1 MTTNVIIILILTAAV
16 LLVGLITL
24 WKSGEEEE
32 PVDVAVDPGGEE
44 APPPDDSRPW
54 PAWRPSL
61 PVDPDAIAD
70 AFASYSGGKYPFV
83 VFVHGTCVVIEK
95 EDTKK
100 GIKEQAKEFL
110 ADLVTRQPDFA
121 PIDMPDDNVLVE
133 YKGPVFSVVFDEE
146 MEMRRDAIEAHH
158 QRGLIEGE
166 ELVNEDGEV
175 NVFDELGMMGLLGR
189 ARLFMDA
196 DEMRVS
202 RVWRPDAG

>member
-16 LLVGLITL
+16 LLVGLIVL
-24 WKSGEEEE
+24 WKSGEEEPEDVLVE
-32 PVDVAVDPGGEE
+32 PADRET
-44 APPPDDSRPW
+44 PPPDDSRPW
-54 PAWRPSL
+54 PAWRPTL
-61 PVDPDAIAD
+61 PVDPEAIAD
-70 AFASYSGGKYPFV
+70 AFVSYSGGKYPFV

-95 EDTKK
+95 EDTQK

-121 PIDMPDDNVLVE
+121 PMDMPDDNVLVE
-133 YKGPVFSVVFDEE
+133 YKGPVFSVVFDSE
-146 MEMRRDAIEAHH
+146 MEDYRAAIETHH

-166 ELVNEDGEV
+166 ELVNEDGET

-202 RVWRPDAG
+202 RVWRPGTE